1 MEVEISFKLL
11 LKSFIKHMWTIL
23 LIVLVLAVLTAAFT
37 YFFMTP
43 VYMAKSASNLLVN
56 DLNATQGSNL
66 STTISMM
73 STYAKKVKSDD
84 TMTIASNMIANGL
97 IPPEE
102 LSELISVSYE
112 KDGTILYISAI
123 YTDPDNAARI
133 ANAVTDAA
141 RSSMPELKWE
151 ITNSAVAP
159 EEPLT
164 PDMIKNVSVVA
175 FLALVLSYGFFLLMD
190 IYNTRIV
197 SEEQLSTILDLPVI
211 GTIPMATN
219 LTPSIPAK
227 EDEPNG
233 K

>member
-11 LKSFIKHMWTIL
+11 LKSFFKHIWTIM
-23 LIVLVLAVLTAAFT
+23 LIVLIFAVLTATYT

-43 VYMAKSASNLLVN
+43 VYMAKTASNLLVN

-66 STTISMM
+66 STTIGMM

-84 TMTIASNMIANGL
+84 TMRIASNMIANGL
-97 IPPEE
+97 IPPDE
-102 LSELISVSYE
+102 LSELISVGYE

-123 YTDPDNAARI
+123 YTDAENAARI

-141 RSSMPELKWE
+141 KASMPELKWE

-159 EEPLT
+159 EDPMT
-164 PDMIKNVSVVA
+164 PDMIKNVGVAA

-190 IYNTRIV
+190 IYNTKIV
-197 SEEQLSTILDLPVI
+197 SEEQLATVLEVPVI
-211 GTIPMATN
+211 GTIPMVAAAAKTN
-219 LTPSIPAK
+219 SNK
-227 EDEPNG
+227 EDAQNG
-233 K
+233 

>member
-11 LKSFIKHMWTIL
+11 LKSFLKHVWTIL
-23 LIVLVLAVLTAAFT
+23 LIVLVFAILTAVYT
-37 YFFMTP
+37 QFFVTP
-43 VYMAKSASNLLVN
+43 VYMGQSASYLLVN

-66 STTISMM
+66 STTINMM

-84 TMTIASNMIANGL
+84 TMKIASDMISNGL

-123 YTDPDNAARI
+123 YTDPENAARI

-141 RSSMPELKWE
+141 RASMPELKWE

-159 EEPLT
+159 EDPLS
-164 PDMIKNVSVVA
+164 PSLLKNVAIVA
-175 FLALVLSYGFFLLMD
+175 ILALIASYGFFLLTD
-190 IYNTRIV
+190 IYNTKIV
-197 SEEQLSTILDLPVI
+197 TEEQLSSVLDLPVI
-211 GTIPMATN
+211 GAIPMVETVSKPI
-219 LTPSIPAK
+219 LDK
-227 EDEPNG
+227 EDAQNG

>member
-11 LKSFIKHMWTIL
+11 LKSFFKHFWTIM
-23 LIVLVLAVLTAAFT
+23 LIVLVFAILTAAYT
-37 YFFMTP
+37 QFFVTP
-43 VYMAKSASNLLVN
+43 VYMGQSASYLLVN

-66 STTISMM
+66 STTINMM

-84 TMTIASNMIANGL
+84 TMKIASDMISNGL

-123 YTDPDNAARI
+123 YTDPENAARI

-141 RSSMPELKWE
+141 RASMPELKWE

-159 EEPLT
+159 ADPLS
-164 PDMIKNVSVVA
+164 PSLLKNVAIVA
-175 FLALVLSYGFFLLMD
+175 ILALIASYGFFLLTD

-197 SEEQLSTILDLPVI
+197 SEEQLSTVLDAPVL
-211 GTIPMATN
+211 GTIPAVEN
-219 LTPSIPAK
+219 ASKSSSDK
-227 EDEPNG
+227 EEPCNE
-233 K
+233 